1 MIRLLNS
8 LICTTKMEN
17 EKLKELILTIIPDA
31 EIEEKQFLNI
41 TVKNDQLIKLAV
53 FLKDS
58 GDTAFD
64 YLFCESAVDYPDHF
78 MMVYHLDS
86 TKFRHQIVLK
96 TKISDR
102 EKPVVDSVCPIWIGA
117 EYHEREIFDLFGIH
131 FTNHPDL
138 RKIFLDNDWVGFPLR
153 KDYTD
158 PVNIVER

>member
-1 MIRLLNS
+1 MTRLLNS

-17 EKLKELILTIIPDA
+17 DKLKELILSILPDA
-31 EIEEKQFLNI
+31 EIEEKQFLNV
-41 TVKNDQLIKLAV
+41 TVKNDQLIKLAT

-58 GDTAFD
+58 AETEFD

-78 MMVYHLDS
+78 IMVYHLDS

-102 EKPVVDSVCPIWIGA
+102 DNPVVDSVCPIWIGA
-117 EYHEREIFDLFGIH
+117 EYHEREIFDLFGIR

-153 KDYTD
+153 KDYSD